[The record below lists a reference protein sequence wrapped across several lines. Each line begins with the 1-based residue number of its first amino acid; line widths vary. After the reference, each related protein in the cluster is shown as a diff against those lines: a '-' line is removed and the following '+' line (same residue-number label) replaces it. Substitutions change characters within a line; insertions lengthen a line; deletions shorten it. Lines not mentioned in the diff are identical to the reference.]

1 MTRVSPPD
9 RRSARAIIIED
20 GQVAL
25 IERKRSGDHFFV
37 FPGGSIEPG
46 ESSSQAVVREVVEEL
61 GLMVRPSRIA
71 AEVTFPDRVQDFWLA
86 EIGEGEFGTG
96 TGPEMAGRED
106 DRDGSTQ
113 PYLDVDR
120 RHSPSR
126 GLSPMHRRRTLGTPR
141 VRLAHQDLRFT
152 DEFMW
157 WLPD

>member
-37 FPGGSIEPG
+37 FPGGSVEPG

-61 GLMVRPSRIA
+61 GLMVRPSRIV

-106 DRDGSTQ
+106 DRDGS
-113 PYLDVDR
+113 R
-120 RHSPSR
+120 SPTWMWIADIHHHVVYPQCVVAE
-126 GLSPMHRRRTLGTPR
+126 L
-141 VRLAHQDLRFT
+141 LAHHASGWPTKTMRFT